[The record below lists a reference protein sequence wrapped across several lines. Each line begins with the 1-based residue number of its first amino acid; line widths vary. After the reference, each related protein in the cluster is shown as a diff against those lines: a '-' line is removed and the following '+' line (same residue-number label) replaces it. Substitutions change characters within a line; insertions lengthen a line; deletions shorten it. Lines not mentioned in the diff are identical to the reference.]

1 MTKERQELG
10 RTGEN
15 IAADYLADAGLNIVE
30 RNYRCYRGEIDIVA
44 RDGEELVFV
53 EVRTRHAISR
63 VGTAEESV
71 THLKRER
78 LRALA
83 ASYVRE
89 KNYEQWPK
97 LRFDVVAITYTPDD
111 VNVHWIKGAF

>member
-10 RTGEN
+10 QAGEN
-15 IAADYLADAGLNIVE
+15 IAADYLTEAGLNIVE
-30 RNYRCYRGEIDIVA
+30 RNYRCFRGEIDIVA
-44 RDGEELVFV
+44 MDGEELVFV
-53 EVRTRHAISR
+53 EVRTRHAQSR

-89 KNYEQWPK
+89 KNYAQWPQM
-97 LRFDVVAITYTPDD
+97 RFDVVAITLDADD
-111 VNVHWIKGAF
+111 VQINWIRGAF

>member
-15 IAADYLADAGLNIVE
+15 IAAEYLVDAGCNIVE
-30 RNYRCYRGEIDIVA
+30 RNYRCFRGEIDIVA

-53 EVRTRHAISR
+53 EVRTRHAESR

-83 ASYVRE
+83 ACYVRE
-89 KNYEQWPK
+89 KSYERWPRV
-97 LRFDVVAITYTPDD
+97 RFDVVAITLSVND
-111 VNVHWIKGAF
+111 VDMNWIKGAF